1 MIDYTA
7 PAPLS
12 SPQPAMDAPIPAGP
26 PMGTPLPPP
35 PGAMPGGAG
44 APPPNPMLLPLL
56 AAAMKAK
63 LGGAPMPGAGGPPN
77 GIPGATGPG
86 AAPYPTMPHPST
98 MQYTN
103 ETQQDGTVLLR
114 VKNPDGSPGPVVQIV
129 KPPTA
134 KAGK

>member
-12 SPQPAMDAPIPAGP
+12 APQPPVGAAVPAGP

-35 PGAMPGGAG
+35 PGAAPAG
-44 APPPNPMLLPLL
+44 PNPMLLPLL
-56 AAAMKAK
+56 AAAMRAKAG
-63 LGGAPMPGAGGPPN
+63 GGAPPAPGGPPN

-86 AAPYPTMPHPST
+86 AAPYPTVPHPSS

-103 ETQQDGTVLLR
+103 ETQADGTVLLR
-114 VKNPDGSPGPVVQIV
+114 VKNPDGTPGPVVQIV

-134 KAGK
+134 KGGAK